1 MNFIQKKHALFL
13 LGLALTFGSAA
24 ELSAQAVPAAAASSI
39 EARLD
44 KLERE
49 NAELRQQVT
58 QMQSSLD
65 RARKPEAGASTA
77 RVLAPP
83 ASPAATSRATSLS
96 TVAKEE
102 PVKDWKV
109 GINPNGGGFFLKS
122 PDDNFRLRLFGYAQ
136 TQFTLTDG
144 ANGFSF
150 QNFDSRIR
158 RARLDWI
165 ADFYKRYEL
174 FIEIDAAPS
183 GGTSLVEAR
192 LNSKIIDDK
201 LQLRLGK
208 FTTPFSFEN
217 FRSSRA
223 IDTIERYIALNAM
236 FSVPALDVQTGGM
249 VWGNIPLGPER
260 EYIDTTTISM
270 KPPFP
275 PGVTQDTLGKL
286 GGVAKKFK
294 PQLTY
299 YAGIWNGNASA
310 SNESPLGFGGN
321 SRDNNDSKEVQAKLV
336 WQPHQQWTI
345 GAGYDHNDSESGEFL
360 TLSSLSGAPYIR
372 TNVDGN
378 RDGAEFD
385 FLYEP
390 GRFSLR
396 GEGMYFSFKDADL
409 KLAGGFL
416 QAAYFVVG
424 DVSGG
429 VQPLL
434 RLEHA
439 ELNGDALDRINGNSI
454 SAVTAGINWFLNG
467 NVRFQL
473 NYIGEYFD
481 GSGNANIGDES
492 FRSTVLSQLQIKF

>member
-1 MNFIQKKHALFL
+1 MKRLVPFL
-13 LGLALTFGSAA
+13 LFFSLCL
-24 ELSAQAVPAAAASSI
+24 PAAHGQAASSSI
-39 EARLD
+39 EARLE

-49 NAELRQQVT
+49 NAELRQQMSEMLT
-58 QMQSSLD
+58 AMKREKAS
-65 RARKPEAGASTA
+65 KPGASA
-77 RVLAPP
+77 EK
-83 ASPAATSRATSLS
+83 PAAP
-96 TVAKEE
+96 TVAVSSPKLPAMIETRFKEE
-102 PVKDWKV
+102 AAKDWKV

-136 TQFTLTDG
+136 AQFTLTDG

-150 QNFDSRIR
+150 QNFDTRIR

-174 FIEIDAAPS
+174 FIEIDAAPL

-192 LNSKIIDDK
+192 LNAKIVDDK

-249 VWGNIPLGPER
+249 IWGNIPLGPER
-260 EYIDTTTISM
+260 EYIDTSTVSM

-286 GGVAKKFK
+286 GGVAKKFR

-321 SRDNNDSKEVQAKLV
+321 SRDNNDSKEVQAKLL

-396 GEGMYFSFKDADL
+396 GEGMYFDFKDADL
-409 KLAGGFL
+409 RLAGGFL
-416 QAAYFVVG
+416 QAAYFIQG

-429 VQPLL
+429 LQPLI

-439 ELNGDALDRINGNSI
+439 ELDGNAVAGVDGDSI
-454 SAVTAGINWFLNG
+454 TAITAGLNWFLNG
-467 NVRFQL
+467 NVRFQI
-473 NYIGEYFD
+473 NYIGEYFN
-481 GSGNANIGDES
+481 GAGNANIGDES
-492 FRSTVLSQLQIKF
+492 FRNTLLSQLQIKF